1 MIFNSSKS
9 VKHYFSFYRCLHK
22 TGGCLPF
29 TPKRSTS
36 VVTAVLKLHNKCVD
50 DKMPLP
56 DVTEDLFLND
66 DNTIIAR
73 PENTVG
79 NAQGIRERLIQKFV

>member
-1 MIFNSSKS
+1 M
-9 VKHYFSFYRCLHK
+9 
-22 TGGCLPF
+22 
-29 TPKRSTS
+29 
-36 VVTAVLKLHNKCVD
+36 TAVLKLHNKCVD
-50 DKMPLP
+50 DKLSLP

-66 DNTIIAR
+66 DSTIIAR